1 MSRQQKRALQA
12 RRAERREDFMW
23 QRSIKQQDARLD
35 AIDRD
40 ERDAEREW
48 EKLSEK
54 VAAIESRARQDID
67 RAVAEIQRQA
77 TAEERRVLSMPLT
90 RYTGAGFN
98 RPATW
103 VWHTGASMPDGL
115 ARRVGIESREGGP
128 LLVLRAGGGVAE
140 TDLAPSV
147 LRAEMPE
154 LVSDPSFIGWS
165 DQVQA
170 LLPEVAQRY
179 SILELLRNDDWL
191 AHLLESAGITSSS
204 TSVESVQ
211 GVYGIVERK
220 VTTTVVPSLS
230 DVRVTR
236 TGLRLV
242 FGHQPGRSAK
252 DWNSKGDA
260 LRAGLKAHGL
270 DASNMRI
277 SDGDGGVV
285 VLDCNDVDPFA
296 QPLPAVIHPYDVERG
311 KSYVGQSSDGSDVW
325 VTWKNNACAICAG
338 MQGGGKTASMLP
350 VLAGLA
356 GHAEIHLLDGNAS
369 GEWAP
374 ISPLCATYDD
384 SGEITALGDLIEEL
398 IPVSRDR
405 LRKITDRTGEI
416 NFWDVPAA
424 RREALGL
431 FPIIVAIE
439 EAPQYLSKNQ
449 MSKEDKASAE
459 RNMTMVGKAVKLFR
473 KSGITVLLIVQK
485 PTDSEIPTI
494 IRDMAGWRLCF
505 RLDSDVAAATV
516 LGDAA
521 YSEPK
526 PTSIPPGKPGRF
538 VGRVDTRGSI
548 LGQAV
553 YVPVA
558 EIRAALADSKPV
570 PDQRHTQKV
579 PSRPTAPESAD
590 EPRTAVTPPAVEQDE
605 STGST
610 GVEGFSL

>member
-1 MSRQQKRALQA
+1 MSRQQRRALAA
-12 RRAERREDFMW
+12 RRAEKREDFLW
-23 QRSIKQQDARLD
+23 QRNIKAQDARLD
-35 AIDRD
+35 ALDRD
-40 ERDAEREW
+40 ADQAEKEYERLGER
-48 EKLSEK
+48 LG
-54 VAAIESRARQDID
+54 AIELKARQDID

-77 TAEERRVLSMPLT
+77 TAEEKRILSTPLT
-90 RYTGAGFN
+90 RYTGAGYG

-103 VWHTGASMPDGL
+103 VWHVKAGMPDGL
-115 ARRVGIESREGGP
+115 ARRVGIDPRGGGP

-140 TDLAPSV
+140 SDLAPSV
-147 LRAEMPE
+147 IAAELPE
-154 LVSDPSFIGWS
+154 LAHDAGFIGWS
-165 DQVQA
+165 DQTIS
-170 LLPEVAQRY
+170 LLPEVAARY
-179 SILELLRNDDWL
+179 SVLELLRDDDWL
-191 AHLLESAGITSSS
+191 AGILESAGITSST

-211 GVYGIVERK
+211 GVYGVVERK
-220 VTTTVVPSLS
+220 ITTTVVPTVS

-236 TGLRLV
+236 TGLRLT
-242 FGHQPGRSAK
+242 FAHQPGRSAK
-252 DWNSKGDA
+252 EWVSKSDA
-260 LRAGLKAHGL
+260 LRAGLKAAGL
-270 DASNMRI
+270 DADNMRI
-277 SDGDGGVV
+277 SDGDGGSV
-285 VLDCNDVDPFA
+285 VLDMHDVDPFA
-296 QPLPAVIHPYDVERG
+296 QPLPSAIHPYDMERG
-311 KSYVGQSSDGSDVW
+311 QSYVGQSSDGSDVW
-325 VTWKNNACAICAG
+325 VTWRNNACAIVAG

-356 GHAEIHLLDGNAS
+356 GHAEVHLLDGNAS

-374 ISPLCATYDD
+374 IAPLCATYDD
-384 SGEITALGDLIEEL
+384 SGEIEALGDLIESL

-431 FPIIVAIE
+431 FPIVIAVE

-521 YSEPK
+521 YTEPK

-538 VGRVDTRGSI
+538 VGRVDTRGSV

-553 YVPVA
+553 YVPVS
-558 EIRAALADSKPV
+558 EIRAALANSKPV

-579 PSRPTAPESAD
+579 VSRPTVAEAVEEPE
-590 EPRTAVTPPAVEQDE
+590 EAVTPPAVEADE
-605 STGST
+605 KAEMTGN
-610 GVEGFSL
+610 GGFSL

>member
-1 MSRQQKRALQA
+1 MSRQQKRAAMA

-23 QRSIKQQDARLD
+23 QRSIKQQDSRLD
-35 AIDRD
+35 ALDRD
-40 ERDAEREW
+40 ADQAEKEY
-48 EKLSEK
+48 EKLGERLAS
-54 VAAIESRARQDID
+54 IESRARADID
-67 RAVAEIQRQA
+67 RAVADIVRQA
-77 TAEERRVLSMPLT
+77 TAEERRVLSTPLT
-90 RYTGAGFN
+90 RYAGAGHG

-103 VWHTGASMPDGL
+103 VWHTKASMPDGL
-115 ARRVGIESREGGP
+115 ARRVGILGQDGGP
-128 LLVLRAGGGVAE
+128 LLVLREHGGVAE
-140 TDLAPSV
+140 SDLAPSV

-154 LVSDPSFIGWS
+154 IAHDASFIGWS
-165 DQVQA
+165 DQTIS
-170 LLPEVAQRY
+170 LLPEVAARY

-191 AHLLESAGITSSS
+191 SALLESAGITSSS
-204 TSVESVQ
+204 TQAESVTGTY
-211 GVYGIVERK
+211 GVVERK
-220 VTTTVVPSLS
+220 VTTVTVPTVS

-236 TGLRLV
+236 TGLRV
-242 FGHQPGRSAK
+242 TFAHQPGRSAK
-252 DWNSKGDA
+252 DWVSKSDA
-260 LRAGLKAHGL
+260 LRAGLKNAGL
-270 DASNMRI
+270 DADNMKV
-277 SDGDGGVV
+277 SDGPGGVV
-285 VLDCNDVDPFA
+285 VLDMNDVDPFA
-296 QPLPAVIHPYDVERG
+296 QPLPSVIHPYDAVNG
-311 KSYVGQSSDGSDVW
+311 KSYVGQSADGGDVW
-325 VTWKNNACAICAG
+325 VTWKNNACAIVAG

-384 SGEITALGDLIEEL
+384 TGDITALGDLIEEL

-405 LRKITDRTGEI
+405 LRTITDRTGEI
-416 NFWDVPAA
+416 NFWDVPAS

-431 FPIIVAIE
+431 FPIVIAVE

-449 MSKEDKASAE
+449 MSKDDRLAAE

-473 KSGITVLLIVQK
+473 KAGITVLLIVQK

-538 VGRVDTRGSI
+538 VGRVDTRGSV

-553 YVPVA
+553 YVPIA
-558 EIRAALADSKPV
+558 DIRAALADSKTV

-579 PSRPTAPESAD
+579 VSRPTVAEAVE
-590 EPRTAVTPPAVEQDE
+590 EPDTPVTPPAVEQDE
-605 STGST
+605 STEST

>member
-1 MSRQQKRALQA
+1 MTRQQRHALQA

-23 QRSIKQQDARLD
+23 QRQVKQQDSRLD
-35 AIDRD
+35 AL
-40 ERDAEREW
+40 ERDADAAEREY

-54 VAAIESRARQDID
+54 LGAIELKARADID

-77 TAEERRVLSMPLT
+77 TAEERRVLSTPLT

-140 TDLAPSV
+140 SDLAPAV
-147 LRAEMPE
+147 IAAEMPE
-154 LVSDPSFIGWS
+154 ITHDAAFIGWS
-165 DQVQA
+165 DQVTA

-179 SILELLRNDDWL
+179 SILERLRDDDWI
-191 AHLLESAGITSSS
+191 ARLLESAGITSS
-204 TSVESVQ
+204 TTTTESVA
-211 GVYGIVERK
+211 GVHGVVDRK
-220 VTTTVVPSLS
+220 VTITAVPTLS
-230 DVRVTR
+230 DVRITR
-236 TGLRLV
+236 TGLRLT
-242 FGHQPGRSAK
+242 FAHQPGRSAR
-252 DWNSKGDA
+252 DWNSKADA
-260 LRAGLKAHGL
+260 LRAGLKAVGL
-270 DASNMRI
+270 DADNMRV

-296 QPLPAVIHPYDVERG
+296 QPLPSVIHPYDVERG
-311 KSYVGQSSDGSDVW
+311 QSYVGQSADGGDVW

-356 GHAEIHLLDGNAS
+356 GHAEVHLLDGNAS

-374 ISPLCATYDD
+374 ISPVCATYDD
-384 SGEITALGDLIEEL
+384 SGDIEALGDLIEEL

-405 LRKITDRTGEI
+405 LRKITNATGEI

-431 FPIIVAIE
+431 FPIVIAVE

-459 RNMTMVGKAVKLFR
+459 RNMTLVGKAVKLFR
-473 KSGITVLLIVQK
+473 KAGITVLLIVQK

-521 YSEPK
+521 YQEPK

-538 VGRVDTRGSI
+538 VGRVDSRGSI

-553 YVPVA
+553 YVPVQ
-558 EIRAALADSKPV
+558 EIRSALSGATPV
-570 PDQRHTQKV
+570 PDQRNIRKV
-579 PSRPTAPESAD
+579 VSRPLAHETDD
-590 EPRTAVTPPAVEQDE
+590 EPTTPVTPPAVEADE
-605 STGST
+605 KTEKT

>member
-1 MSRQQKRALQA
+1 MSRQQKRAAMA

-23 QRSIKQQDARLD
+23 QRSIRMQDSRLD
-35 AIDRD
+35 ALDRD
-40 ERDAEREW
+40 ADQAEKEY
-48 EKLSEK
+48 EKLGERLG
-54 VAAIESRARQDID
+54 AIELRARQDID
-67 RAVAEIQRQA
+67 RALAEITRQA
-77 TAEERRVLSMPLT
+77 AAEERRVLSVPLT
-90 RYTGAGFN
+90 RYSGAGHG

-103 VWHTGASMPDGL
+103 VWHIKAGMPNAL
-115 ARRVGIESREGGP
+115 AARVGIESRDGGP
-128 LLVLRAGGGVAE
+128 LLVLREHGGVAE
-140 TDLAPSV
+140 TDLAPNV

-154 LVSDPSFIGWS
+154 LAGDPGFIGWS
-165 DQVQA
+165 DQVLA

-179 SILELLRNDDWL
+179 SILELVRNDDWM
-191 AHLLESAGITSSS
+191 AALLESAGITSTS
-204 TSVESVQ
+204 TAVESVTGTY
-211 GVYGIVERK
+211 GVVERK
-220 VTTTVVPSLS
+220 ITTTVVPSVS

-236 TGLRLV
+236 TGLRV
-242 FGHQPGRSAK
+242 TFGHQPGRSAK
-252 DWNSKGDA
+252 DWNGKGDA
-260 LRAGLKAHGL
+260 LRAGLKAAGL

-277 SDGDGGVV
+277 SDGTGGVV

-296 QPLPAVIHPYDVERG
+296 QPLPSVIHPYDMERG
-311 KSYVGQSSDGSDVW
+311 QSYVGQSSDGSDVW
-325 VTWKNNACAICAG
+325 VTWKNNACAIVAG

-374 ISPLCATYDD
+374 ISALCASYDD
-384 SGEITALGDLIEEL
+384 SGDIEALGDLIEEL

-405 LRKITDRTGEI
+405 LRKITDATGEI

-431 FPIIVAIE
+431 FPIVIAVE

-449 MSKEDKASAE
+449 MSKDDKLAAE

-485 PTDSEIPTI
+485 PTDSEVPTI

-526 PTSIPPGKPGRF
+526 PTSIPPGRPGRF
-538 VGRVDTRGSI
+538 VGRVDSRGSI

-553 YVPVA
+553 YVPIQ
-558 EIRAALADSKPV
+558 EIRAALADSAPV
-570 PDQRHTQKV
+570 PDQRGIRKV
-579 PSRPTAPESAD
+579 VSCPTVAEPVERPE
-590 EPRTAVTPPAVEQDE
+590 TAVTPPAVEQDE

>member
-1 MSRQQKRALQA
+1 MTRQQRRATA
-12 RRAERREDFMW
+12 YRRAERREDFMW
-23 QRSIKQQDARLD
+23 QRQVKRADAHLD
-35 AIDRD
+35 ALDRD
-40 ERDAEREW
+40 ADAAEREY

-54 VAAIESRARQDID
+54 VAAIELKARQDID
-67 RAVAEIQRQA
+67 RALAEITRQA
-77 TAEERRVLSMPLT
+77 TAEEKRILSAPLV
-90 RYTGAGFN
+90 RYAGAGFN
-98 RPATW
+98 RPPLW
-103 VWHTGASMPDGL
+103 VWHVKSAMPAPL
-115 ARRVGIESREGGP
+115 ARRVGIGGSEGGP

-140 TDLAPSV
+140 SDVAPSV
-147 LRAEMPE
+147 IAAELPE
-154 LVSDPSFIGWS
+154 ISGDPAFVGWS
-165 DQVQA
+165 DQVVA
-170 LLPEVAQRY
+170 LLPEVAARY
-179 SILELLRNDDWL
+179 SVLEKLRDDNWL
-191 AHLLESAGITSSS
+191 AALLESAGITS
-204 TSVESVQ
+204 TNTTTESVQ
-211 GVYGIVERK
+211 GVYGVVERK
-220 VTTTVVPSLS
+220 VTITAVPSLT
-230 DVRVTR
+230 DVRITR
-236 TGLRLV
+236 TGLRLT

-260 LRAGLKAHGL
+260 LRAGLKAAGL
-270 DASNMRI
+270 DASNLRI
-277 SDGDGGVV
+277 SDGPGGVV
-285 VLDCNDVDPFA
+285 VLDMHDVDPFA
-296 QPLPAVIHPYDVERG
+296 QPLPSVIHPYDVERG
-311 KSYVGQSSDGSDVW
+311 QSYVGQSADGGDVW

-356 GHAEIHLLDGNAS
+356 GHAELHLLDGNAS

-374 ISPLCATYDD
+374 IAPLCATYDD
-384 SGEITALGDLIEEL
+384 SGDIEALGNLIEEL

-405 LRKITDRTGEI
+405 LRKITDATGEI

-431 FPIIVAIE
+431 FPIVIAVE

-449 MSKEDKASAE
+449 MSKDDKLAAE

-485 PTDSEIPTI
+485 PTDSEVPTI

-526 PTSIPPGKPGRF
+526 PTSIPPGRPGRF
-538 VGRVDTRGSI
+538 VGRVDSRGSI

-553 YVPVA
+553 YVPIQ
-558 EIRAALADSKPV
+558 EIRAALADSAPV
-570 PDQRHTQKV
+570 PDQRGIRKV
-579 PSRPTAPESAD
+579 VSCPTVAEPVERPE
-590 EPRTAVTPPAVEQDE
+590 TAVTPPVVEQDE